1 MSRAIGI
8 VRVSQ
13 RSDDSGH
20 SPEVQARAILH
31 KAELENLSVVADDIW
46 DENIDAAGRIR
57 PMSGGALLADRPKL
71 QAAVATIERGDAVA
85 IIAERFDR
93 LFRDFDVQRE
103 VITRVEAAG
112 GRLVTAAGQ
121 ISHATAE
128 AELHANL
135 NGSIAQYNKRTAM
148 ERSWAAVE
156 IAIEEGRVPWKDTT
170 PGYNI
175 GPDGLLSPNERAQ
188 VVADA
193 FRMRAGAATIAEV
206 RGFLAD
212 HGIRRSYHGVLHLL
226 RSRVVLG
233 ELHFGKHTPNLSAH
247 PAIVDEGTWRRV
259 QAVRQQRGPRQRSD
273 RLLARLE
280 VLRCAS
286 CGGRMVVGTQRQH
299 GRNYPFYRCGHV
311 REDCPRRVTISAVL
325 VEQLVTDHIRR
336 ALEGMEGRASA
347 DRDARDAD
355 AALERAQAELDAAIR
370 AFAALQD
377 EPVALERLTE
387 LREVRDEAREH
398 AGRLRGLRSALVVSA
413 STDWELLTVA
423 ERRALIRA
431 VVARVLVAPG
441 RGAGR
446 VTVELVGEEP
456 AGG

>member
-1 MSRAIGI
+1 MRRAIGI

-13 RSDDSGH
+13 RDDDSGH
-20 SPEVQARAILH
+20 SPEVQARAILT
-31 KAELENLSVVADDIW
+31 KAAGEGLTVLPEDIW
-46 DENIDAAGRIR
+46 DENVDSRGRIR
-57 PMSGGALLADRPKL
+57 PVSGGALLADRPKL
-71 QAAVATIERGDAVA
+71 DAAVQAVERGDAVA

-93 LFRDFDVQRE
+93 LFRDLDVQRQ
-103 VITRVEAAG
+103 VINRIEAAD
-112 GRLVTAAGQ
+112 GRLVVAAGE

-128 AELHANL
+128 AELQANL
-135 NGSIAQYNKRTAM
+135 NGVIAQYNKRTAR

-156 IAIEEGRVPWKDTT
+156 VAIEEGHVPWRDTT
-170 PGYNI
+170 PGYDL
-175 GPDGLLSPNERAQ
+175 GPDGRLVPNGHAGL
-188 VVADA
+188 VAEA
-193 FRMRAGAATIAEV
+193 FTMRANAATIAEV
-206 RGFLAD
+206 REFLAD
-212 HGIRRSYHGVLHLL
+212 HGIKRSYHGVLHLL

-273 RLLARLE
+273 RLLARLD

-299 GRNYPFYRCGHV
+299 GRSYPFYRCGHV

-325 VEQLVTDHIRR
+325 IERLVTDSVQR
-336 ALEGMEGRASA
+336 ALEGLEGRASA
-347 DRDARDAD
+347 DEDAREAD

-377 EPVALERLTE
+377 EPVALERLAE
-387 LREVRDEAREH
+387 LRQCRDVAREH
-398 AGRLRGLRSALVVSA
+398 AERLRGLRSALVVSA
-413 STDWELLTVA
+413 SADWEVLTIA
-423 ERRALIRA
+423 ERRGLIRA
-431 VVARVLVAPG
+431 VIARVLVAPG

-446 VTVELVGEEP
+446 VTIELVVR
-456 AGG
+456 